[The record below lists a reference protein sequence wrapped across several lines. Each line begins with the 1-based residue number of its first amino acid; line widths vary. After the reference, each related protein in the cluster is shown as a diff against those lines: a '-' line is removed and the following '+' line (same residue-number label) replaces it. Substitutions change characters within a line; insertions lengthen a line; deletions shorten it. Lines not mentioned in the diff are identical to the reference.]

1 MRSRLEAD
9 SDVNRSHLE
18 RTAVAWLIV
27 WDVASF
33 VSIFVTLLLGGGEL
47 QVLEVLG
54 VLDIALFVVRV
65 LEVLI
70 AGGSDIPMKRKRR
83 SSTREEAAWAWGTT
97 AASLVV
103 AILTGRTTANN
114 GLAALGAG
122 ISTVV
127 LLATLRAAVKRARQV
142 P

>member
-83 SSTREEAAWAWGTT
+83 SSTREEAAWAWGLIPVAT
-97 AASLVV
+97 AVTIITS
-103 AILTGRTTANN
+103 RTTANN
-114 GLAALGAG
+114 GLAAFGATV
-122 ISTVV
+122 STVLV
-127 LLATLRAAVKRARQV
+127 LATLRVVVKRRRQSR
-142 P
+142 